1 MESDVAWDVTKMSEK
16 RETGRYVTKIVN
28 GMAQF
33 CQQCAEWCAEI
44 LEKKL
49 AQNLLMLKQA
59 G

>member
-1 MESDVAWDVTKMSEK
+1 MDVKLDVTKMSEK
-16 RETGRYVTKIVN
+16 REMERYVTKIVN

-33 CQQCAEWCAEI
+33 CQQCAEWCAET